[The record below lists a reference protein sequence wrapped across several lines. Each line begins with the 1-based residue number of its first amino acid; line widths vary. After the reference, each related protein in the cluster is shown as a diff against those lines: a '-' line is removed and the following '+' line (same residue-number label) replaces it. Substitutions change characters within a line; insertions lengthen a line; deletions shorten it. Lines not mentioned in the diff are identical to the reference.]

1 MRSRALRVAVAAA
14 LATATPSLAA
24 GAEAEDAPR
33 FAEHPSGHRFRVSF
47 DPASR
52 VTLGLS
58 TVVARGPTGA
68 PAAAPEIDAGLVYRT
83 ASARGEGRDR
93 VAWQV
98 EHRISTGWVR
108 PIVGPVS
115 GVPAMD
121 AALYGVSLH
130 RHDASPSLVL
140 PTSPPVGIPFPFD
153 VGFDAEAGRVSLNAF
168 ARGAPVIH
176 VGVVRAA
183 LLLDPWRS
191 GVKGRL
197 FTIGIGARYDLDV
210 EGALRGPRD
219 DAMSVLPAPRIVHRV
234 APMTA
239 GSMRFRIESRD
250 GLSVADARAEVA
262 PHWSSLGTWAF
273 SARANVH
280 LERALIAV
288 SDQPISA
295 VVEGGYRFD
304 PAARVAESTS
314 DFRVSVG
321 LALNL
326 SLPH

>member
-1 MRSRALRVAVAAA
+1 MIRRALRGVVA
-14 LATATPSLAA
+14 LALGTATPSPAA
-24 GAEAEDAPR
+24 AQSTEDAPR
-33 FAEHPSGHRFRVSF
+33 FAEHASGHRFRVSF
-47 DPASR
+47 DPGSR

-58 TVVARGPTGA
+58 SVVARGAAGA
-68 PAAAPEIDAGLVYRT
+68 PKVAPEIDAGLLYRT
-83 ASARGEGRDR
+83 ARARGAGRDR
-93 VAWQV
+93 IAWQL
-98 EHRISTGWVR
+98 EHRITTGWVR
-108 PIVGPVS
+108 PIAGPLP
-115 GVPAMD
+115 GVPAID

-153 VGFDAEAGRVSLNAF
+153 VGLDAEAGRVAIGAF
-168 ARGAPVIH
+168 TKGAPVIH

-197 FTIGIGARYDLDV
+197 FTIGLGARYDVDV

-219 DAMSVLPAPRIVHRV
+219 DAASPRIIHRV

-239 GSMRFRIESRD
+239 GSLRFRMESED

-262 PHWSSLGTWAF
+262 PHWSSLGAWAF

-280 LERALIAV
+280 LERALFAV
-288 SDQPISA
+288 QDQPISA

-304 PAARVAESTS
+304 PDARAAEATS

-326 SLPH
+326 PLPHGGR